1 MLNKLENAK
10 SLTRWLIRNLC
21 CCNTLRH
28 AANIKDIYS
37 IFGHLHSS
45 SARSD
50 EAVGLRFLNNVH
62 KTVDEIVNRKNYRL
76 SSIVVM
82 EKSLNSHGP
91 GSLFWAPRLCW
102 GNART
107 LYYTWFAKS
116 YRLYPSHDALQVPT
130 LIGVLASVC
139 TPSPTQT
146 QQLPTLFLTR
156 PFARSLI

>member
-1 MLNKLENAK
+1 M
-10 SLTRWLIRNLC
+10 
-21 CCNTLRH
+21 
-28 AANIKDIYS
+28 YS
-37 IFGHLHSS
+37 IFDHLYSS

-50 EAVGLRFLNNVH
+50 EAVGLRFLNNFY
-62 KTVDEIVNRKNYRL
+62 KTVDKIVDRKNYRL

-91 GSLFWAPRLCW
+91 GSFFWAPRLCW

-107 LYYTWFAKS
+107 LHKS

-156 PFARSLI
+156 PFVCSLI